1 MKEKPK
7 PFRDA
12 LNNEYVNFIKKNH
25 LRLLLNEHNPHPGH
39 SRSRSKG
46 EKLSPEP
53 KKMQTHIPMP

>member
-12 LNNEYVNFIKKNH
+12 LNNEYVNFIK
-25 LRLLLNEHNPHPGH
+25 HNPHPGH

-46 EKLSPEP
+46 EELSPEP